1 MITILLI
8 TCLIISLG
16 LNVATFIL
24 VRNLL
29 KKNEIYE
36 QWIVEFKQEVVDTL
50 ALMRAIDKQG
60 TFATSVNAEGLF
72 ESDDQVGQVFKELE
86 ELIEK
91 LEEKTK

>member
-1 MITILLI
+1 M
-8 TCLIISLG
+8 
-16 LNVATFIL
+16 
-24 VRNLL
+24 